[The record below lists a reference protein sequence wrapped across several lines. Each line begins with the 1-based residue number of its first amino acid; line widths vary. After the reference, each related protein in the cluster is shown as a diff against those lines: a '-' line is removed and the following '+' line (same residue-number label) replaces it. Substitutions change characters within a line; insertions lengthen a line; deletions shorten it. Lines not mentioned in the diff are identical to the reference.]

1 MCCSDSKSK
10 LKLNNHLKCSKLKDF
25 ILNTIIMF
33 IIILPEAKLGEGVVR
48 ADPRG
53 EPNVVDNNIKSLL
66 LNYIQSK

>member
-1 MCCSDSKSK
+1 MFEIKRF
-10 LKLNNHLKCSKLKDF
+10 L
-25 ILNTIIMF
+25 LNTIIMF

-53 EPNVVDNNIKSLL
+53 EPNKVDNNIKSLL